1 MLLIQPLVVLQIFCK
16 YDIMTQEVMN
26 MDPATFGPFLKEA
39 RSRCG
44 MTQMQLAEQ
53 LHVSTAAVSKWERGK
68 SLPDI
73 AKVEAL
79 ANALDLSVLEL
90 MRCQRQEQP
99 LPKQEL
105 AEVYAQTL
113 RTAKC
118 QSRRRMLKVGI
129 AAVLVAC
136 FLLAAYYIPLRHLI
150 RVWSMNYHTTGEV
163 AALFT
168 IGSREDRRQAQPI
181 MDLAEEAFSSI
192 GLTETEAKR
201 AYGKLS
207 RYTYN
212 KDIYADVAAEHHTL
226 ELLSADFEYSEGLIW
241 VYYTQEGLDR
251 NGERTTGSF
260 RVESLWKLC
269 KREDGK
275 WYVYDIKEHP

>member
-1 MLLIQPLVVLQIFCK
+1 
-16 YDIMTQEVMN
+16 
-26 MDPATFGPFLKEA
+26 MDPAIFGPFLKEA
-39 RSRCG
+39 RSRCE
-44 MTQMQLAEQ
+44 MTQTQLAER

-105 AEVYAQTL
+105 AEVYTQTL
-113 RTAKC
+113 RTAKS
-118 QSRRRMLKVGI
+118 QSRRRMLKMGI
-129 AAVLVAC
+129 AAVLAGC
-136 FLLAAYYIPLRHLI
+136 FLLAVCYIPLVHLI

-192 GLTETEAKR
+192 GLTEAEAAN

-207 RYTYN
+207 QYTYP
-212 KDIYADVAAEHHTL
+212 IDVYEDVVDERHSL
-226 ELLSADFEYSEGLIW
+226 ELLSAHFDSGEGLIW
-241 VYYTQEGLDR
+241 VYYTQQGLDQS
-251 NGERTTGSF
+251 GQVITGSS
-260 RVESLWKLC
+260 RIESLWKAV
-269 KREDGK
+269 RGEDGQ
-275 WYVYDIKEHP
+275 WEIYDIKEHP

>member
-1 MLLIQPLVVLQIFCK
+1 
-16 YDIMTQEVMN
+16 
-26 MDPATFGPFLKEA
+26 MDPVTFGPFLKEA
-39 RSRCG
+39 RSRCE
-44 MTQMQLAEQ
+44 MTQTQLAER

-79 ANALDLSVLEL
+79 ADALDLSVLEL
-90 MRCQRQEQP
+90 MQCQRQEQP
-99 LPKQEL
+99 LPDHGL
-105 AEVYAQTL
+105 TEVCTQTL
-113 RTAKC
+113 QTTKC
-118 QSRRRMLKVGI
+118 QNRRKILKVGI
-129 AAVLVAC
+129 AVGLAVC
-136 FLLAAYYIPLRHLI
+136 LLMAVCYVPLGHLI
-150 RVWSMNYHTTGEV
+150 HVWNMDYHTIGEV

-168 IGSREDRRQAQPI
+168 AGSHEDRRQAQPI
-181 MDLAEEAFSSI
+181 MDLAEEAFSSM
-192 GLTETEAKR
+192 GMTEAEAGN

-212 KDIYADVAAEHHTL
+212 KDIYADVAAERHTL
-226 ELLSADFEYSEGLIW
+226 ELLSAHFEYSEGLMW
-241 VYYTQEGLDR
+241 VYYTQEGLDW

-269 KREDGK
+269 KGEDGK